1 MVYIR
6 ERLDNGIRI
15 VAEEIKHVNSVSI
28 GIWVRSG
35 SRYENTQNN
44 GVSHFIEHMLFKG
57 TKNRTAKEIAG
68 SIDKIGGQL
77 NAFTTKE
84 CTCFYAKVL
93 DSHFDIALD
102 VLSDMLMNSA
112 FSEVEIEKEKK
123 VVMEEISMYEDSPE
137 DLVHD
142 IYTQTVLANH
152 SLGMPILGS
161 RDSLGSLSRDDI
173 INYFDDN
180 FHSSNIVISL
190 VGSFDKEG
198 SIEKIKNTFATYS
211 VKNIRKETGPTPEFI
226 PDSIHRKKSTE
237 QTHLCMGYKGMELG
251 NKHNYPLL
259 VMNNIFG
266 GSMSSRLFQKIR
278 EEKGLAYSVFSY
290 PSSYIDCGLFSI
302 YAGMKPSQFKS
313 VLNIIYNEIDE
324 LKKNSISEEEL
335 FDSKEQ
341 LKGGY
346 ILGLESTSGRMISIG
361 KSELLLDRIYAPE
374 EILNLIDAVT
384 MEDVR
389 YAIDYIFNNENR
401 GAAVIGPGKINIKEL
416 I

>member
-1 MVYIR
+1 MYIR
-6 ERLDNGIRI
+6 EHLDNGIRI

-35 SRYENTQNN
+35 SRYENTLNN

-57 TKNRTAKEIAG
+57 TEKRTAKEIAG

-77 NAFTTKE
+77 NAFTAKE

-102 VLSDMLMNSA
+102 VLSDMLMNSV
-112 FSEVEIEKEKK
+112 FSENEIEKEKK

-142 IYTQTVLANH
+142 IYTRTVFANH

-161 RDSLGSLSRDDI
+161 KDSLGSLSRNDI
-173 INYFDDN
+173 IDYFDHN
-180 FHSSNIVISL
+180 FHSNNIVISL
-190 VGSFDKEG
+190 VGSFNKEDAFG
-198 SIEKIKNTFATYS
+198 KIKKTFDTYTLKNTSIETKPS
-211 VKNIRKETGPTPEFI
+211 PEFI
-226 PDSIHRKKSTE
+226 PDKIHRKKNTE

-278 EEKGLAYSVFSY
+278 EEKGLVYSVFSY

-302 YAGMKPSQFKS
+302 YAGMKPSRLKS
-313 VLNIIYNEIDE
+313 VLNIIYSEIDE

-341 LKGGY
+341 LKGSY

-384 MEDVR
+384 MKDVR
-389 YAIDYIFNNENR
+389 DVIDSIFNNELR
-401 GAAVIGPGKINIKEL
+401 GAAVIGPGKINVKEL